1 MVIGMTASAKRTQAS
16 KRFRCTGVAPCSLNS
31 PRRQLDIPIIFLGSF
46 DECMPTQKEDMR
58 KFTQQFAD
66 SCNDDNVTAYQ
77 LVYKRPSGDQ

>member
-1 MVIGMTASAKRTQAS
+1 
-16 KRFRCTGVAPCSLNS
+16 
-31 PRRQLDIPIIFLGSF
+31 
-46 DECMPTQKEDMR
+46 MPTQKEDMR